1 MKPLAAAALV
11 MAAASLASG
20 EARAASD
27 WPIVA
32 PGTSLTR
39 TGNRSIPASLRA
51 ALITQ
56 PVICDDGWGD
66 DGAVN
71 SPVTRFFATADG
83 RTFAAVQCPGA
94 DADVTAVFENT
105 DQAIFAHSFAVQ
117 RQGRWLG
124 TTLLDVLNLEPM
136 TGVIISQ
143 PPPDSCGLG
152 LDGDRF
158 TYKLGPDGFVL
169 LKAETLDCASKS
181 WAVTYGAS

>member
-1 MKPLAAAALV
+1 
-11 MAAASLASG
+11 MAAANSAPG
-20 EARAASD
+20 QARAAGD

-32 PGTSLTR
+32 PGTTLTR
-39 TGNRSIPASLRA
+39 TGNGPIPPSLRA

-56 PVICDDGWGD
+56 PVICDDGWSD

-117 RQGRWLG
+117 RQGSWLG
-124 TTLLDVLNLEPM
+124 TTLLDVLHVEPM

-143 PPPDSCGLG
+143 PASDSCGLG

-158 TYKLGPDGFVL
+158 TFKLGPDGFAL

-181 WAVTYGAS
+181 WAVTYSAP